1 MATRAAAYAEAY
13 PSALN
18 SRTRGRVALEN
29 TSFMRAPRAGGSG
42 TAIPTDL
49 LLSLVLSKSLLVIAL
64 HIARDWLL
72 GNGLSAFALW
82 SGYLVV
88 GAPAVLVFQAS
99 WTGSKGKGVVRRQV
113 LQITL
118 SPAAPEPAP
127 VRWIASGRHA
137 RLLPGAVA
145 AVRLAVR

>member
-1 MATRAAAYAEAY
+1 MATRAANGYAEAY
-13 PSALN
+13 PSALS
-18 SRTRGRVALEN
+18 SRTRGRVALDN
-29 TSFMRAPRAGGSG
+29 SSFVRAPRASSG

-99 WTGSKGKGVVRRQV
+99 WTGSKGKGVVRR
-113 LQITL
+113 
-118 SPAAPEPAP
+118 
-127 VRWIASGRHA
+127 HA
-137 RLLPGAVA
+137 LRLG
-145 AVRLAVR
+145 